1 MSYSQSRA
9 LWAVTK
15 ASFKAIFSQPSALFF
30 SFLFPIVFIL
40 IFGAFSDRP
49 PSPFRVAIG
58 ANSDTA
64 NLLFDSLKSS
74 SRVKIVDYA
83 GDTARQNE
91 DLIKGSIAAL
101 VNIKRVN
108 IDSGVYYQVDL
119 LSSEASGGSVY
130 NLMRALDYQA
140 LQIELDDAH
149 KLQREYSFVPKIVP
163 GKKYRQIDFVLP
175 GQLGFSILFATMF
188 GIAFVFFNL
197 REQLVLK
204 RFYASPI
211 RKINILIGIGA
222 SRLVFQLINV
232 VVLILFGHFF
242 LQFTLVNGFVTF
254 VEMIVMTIYMLFL
267 LMGVGLIFASLAK
280 SDTSIPL
287 LINLFGFP
295 QILLSGTFFPINV
308 FPQWLQNLCQALP
321 LTQFNNAMRKI
332 SFEGLHLFD
341 CWKEIGILGI
351 WIVVVYLIVM
361 KVMKWE

>member
-15 ASFKAIFSQPSALFF
+15 ASFKAIFSQPSSLFF
-30 SFLFPIVFIL
+30 SFLFPIIFIL
-40 IFGAFSDRP
+40 IFGAFGDRP
-49 PSPFRVAIG
+49 PNPFEIAVSPG
-58 ANSDTA
+58 SDTSSV
-64 NLLFDSLKSS
+64 LYDSIASNA
-74 SRVKIVDYA
+74 RIKIISYD
-83 GDTARQNE
+83 DTARLNA
-91 DLIKGSIAAL
+91 DLMKGNLAAIL
-101 VNIKRVN
+101 DIRPVKTGSGTYYKVN
-108 IDSGVYYQVDL
+108 L

-130 NLMRALDYQA
+130 SLVRTLDYQA

-149 KLQREYSFVPKIVP
+149 KLQREYIFEPRIVP

-188 GIAFVFFNL
+188 GISFVFFNL

-222 SRLVFQLINV
+222 SRLFFQLINV

-242 LQFTLVNGFVTF
+242 LNFTLVNGAVTF
-254 VEMIVMTIYMLFL
+254 FEMILLTIYMLFL
-267 LMGVGLIFASLAK
+267 LMGVGLIFSSLAK

-295 QILLSGTFFPINV
+295 QILLSGTFFPVNV
-308 FPQWLQNLCQALP
+308 FPLWLQNLCQLLP

-332 SFEGLHLFD
+332 SFEGLHLYD
-341 CWKEIGILGI
+341 CWKEIGLLGI
-351 WIVVVYLIVM
+351 WIVVIYVVVG

>member
-9 LWAVTK
+9 LWAITK
-15 ASFKAIFSQPSALFF
+15 ASFKAIFSQPASLFF
-30 SFLFPIVFIL
+30 SFLFPIIFIL
-40 IFGAFSDRP
+40 IFGAFGDRP
-49 PSPFRVAIG
+49 PAPFKLAISPG
-58 ANSDTA
+58 SDTTSV
-64 NLLFDSLKSS
+64 LYDSILRNE
-74 SRVKIVDYA
+74 RVKLVQYD
-83 GDTARQNE
+83 DTARLNA
-91 DLIKGSIAAL
+91 DLLKGNLTAIADIREL
-101 VNIKRVN
+101 TN
-108 IDSGVYYQVDL
+108 DSGTYYQVNL

-130 NLMRALDYQA
+130 DLVRVLDYQA
-140 LQIELDDAH
+140 LRIELDGAH
-149 KLQREYSFVPKIVP
+149 RLQREYRFEPRIVA

-188 GIAFVFFNL
+188 GISFVFFNL

-222 SRLVFQLINV
+222 SRLFFQLINV
-232 VVLILFGHFF
+232 VVLILFGHF
-242 LQFTLVNGFVTF
+242 LLNFTLVNGFITF
-254 VEMIVMTIYMLFL
+254 FEMILLTIYMLFL
-267 LMGVGLIFASLAK
+267 LMGVGLIFSSLAK

-295 QILLSGTFFPINV
+295 QILLSGTFFPIDV
-308 FPQWLQNLCQALP
+308 FPPWLQLLCEALP

-332 SFEGLHLFD
+332 SFEGLHLYD

-351 WIVVVYLIVM
+351 WILLIYAIVS